1 MQKLET
7 ERLKLRPPQADDLA
21 PWTAFFLSER
31 AKPLGGDPQH
41 SALVAWRAFA
51 SIAGHWTLNGC
62 GPFVCATKADDKA
75 VGLSGPWFPE
85 SWPERELSWS
95 LWSEEA
101 ESLGLAYE
109 AAVRIRQHVFD
120 DLRWD
125 TAVSYIAPDNARSIA
140 LAERLGC
147 RRDPVT
153 EAPDGEATLVFRHPA
168 GPPD

>member
-1 MQKLET
+1 MYRLDT
-7 ERLKLRPPQADDLA
+7 ERLILRSPQTEDLRP
-21 PWTAFFLSER
+21 WTSFFLSER
-31 AKPLGGDPQH
+31 AKPLGGGPQH

-62 GPFVCATKADDKA
+62 GPFVCLTKAGDKA

-101 ESLGLAYE
+101 EGLGLAYE
-109 AAVRIRQHVFD
+109 AAARVRQHVFD
-120 DLRWD
+120 DLRWE

-147 RRDPVT
+147 HCDVDAKT
-153 EAPDGEATLVFRHPA
+153 PDGDATLVFRHPA
-168 GPPD
+168 GSLD